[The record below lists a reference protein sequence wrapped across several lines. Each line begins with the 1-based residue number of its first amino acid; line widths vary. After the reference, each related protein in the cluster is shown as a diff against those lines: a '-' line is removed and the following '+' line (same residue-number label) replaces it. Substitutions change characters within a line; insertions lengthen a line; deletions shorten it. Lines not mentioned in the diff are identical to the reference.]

1 MLTLKFLNKFGKVDG
16 CAAFWGI
23 ITPLLLMYHKTCT
36 FPEFLQYFKLRCF
49 IKLKKERLKPFSI
62 LYDLQKNNPFGIIID
77 HIDVSCINAKNNQ
90 YPKKNC
96 S

>member
-1 MLTLKFLNKFGKVDG
+1 MLTLKFFDKFGKVDDWV
-16 CAAFWGI
+16 AFWGI
-23 ITPLLLMYHKTCT
+23 ITPLLLIYHKTCT

-77 HIDVSCINAKNNQ
+77 HIDVSYINTKKNY
-90 YPKKNC
+90 YPKKTC